1 MLYVETSICA
11 VLMLNCLPLLMKHRW
26 EYTEY
31 ARVQNVYSCY
41 YPTDQSLEWPTV
53 QRNDSR
59 TIDLASYFLAAQY
72 AAWKSRQSEV
82 EAWAWKR
89 GERDWF
95 AETKWS
101 TVFLRTLPDMT
112 LVQARRQSCR
122 TPFSL
127 PLFCPFAKTQ
137 VFFFFLQTTHSLL
150 YSCLPWF
157 LTELPT
163 LPTGPSNS
171 CIRFFFLIF
180 FCFVAQSFAILNANK
195 RARLW
200 GRISRDHAYHRRW
213 EWEET
218 GGKKEQNMAVISQT
232 RWRGRAPWVVVC
244 PGQTEPTSWGFGTW
258 N

>member
-1 MLYVETSICA
+1 M
-11 VLMLNCLPLLMKHRW
+11 
-26 EYTEY
+26 
-31 ARVQNVYSCY
+31 QNVYSCY

-171 CIRFFFLIF
+171 CIRFFFLF
-180 FCFVAQSFAILNANK
+180 FVLFCCPELRDPERKQEGKTLRENLTRPRVSQEVRMGGDGREKRTKYGCHFTNQVEGQSPLSCRMP
-195 RARLW
+195 RAD
-200 GRISRDHAYHRRW
+200 GAH
-213 EWEET
+213 
-218 GGKKEQNMAVISQT
+218 
-232 RWRGRAPWVVVC
+232 
-244 PGQTEPTSWGFGTW
+244 
-258 N
+258 